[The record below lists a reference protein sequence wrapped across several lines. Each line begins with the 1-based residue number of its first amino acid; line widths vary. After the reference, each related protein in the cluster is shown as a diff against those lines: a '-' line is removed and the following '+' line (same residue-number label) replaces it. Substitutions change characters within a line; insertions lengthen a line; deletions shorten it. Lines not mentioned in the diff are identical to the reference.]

1 MNKYIEEI
9 TTSVQVYPTL
19 SASGISGSAMVD
31 CANYRNVI
39 TKAFIHKLPD
49 QKGEGVATVSLYEGT
64 VSTIGVATYLTASVV
79 TGTLTSVSDLIL
91 RSEIRT
97 AEMSVNSSKKFVYA
111 RVALPTGAYVS
122 AIVER
127 GAPRYEKQV

>member
-39 TKAFIHKLPD
+39 TKCFVHKLPD

-64 VSTIGVATYLTASVV
+64 VSTIGVATYLTASAV
-79 TGTLTSVSDLIL
+79 TGTLTSASNLIL
-91 RSEIRT
+91 RGEIRT
-97 AEMSVNSSKKFVYA
+97 SEMSVNSGKRYVYA
-111 RVALPTGAYVS
+111 VVALPTGAYIT
-122 AIVER
+122 AEVER
-127 GAPRYEKQV
+127 TRPRYEKQ